1 MRGITRQAWYDSVP
15 VSVNW
20 INQINVPATSFGIGF
35 VSNPV
40 NNQITYIQP
49 ATTYTTQISTLSNVG
64 RLIKGVSIAGNSSV
78 YSNPYSLTQDS
89 VGNTY
94 IAGTHRLG
102 SDQRGQL
109 SALSTNNSVIWQND
123 YYVVP
128 QTGNVLTSFE
138 GSSIVLGPS
147 GNLYAGGYA
156 SDGINSGGI
165 FIKVNS
171 VNGSFYY
178 SSWSAGT
185 DSFSFLNLTGTDSS
199 ENLYANYAPAFGALT
214 GYYKFNS
221 DGVRQWGKKANIT
234 QYGSSWSSNSGNTI
248 IGGVNAISFTQ
259 GCMLLA
265 KLDTNGNLLWS
276 KAYWSSNY
284 DRILPNSVYFNSDNT
299 IWING
304 DAYVNASQ
312 GTSFDTF
319 VLQLDQ
325 TGSILSNIVISSTV
339 SGNIV
344 NDFGEWLT
352 ISNVNVVLGDDIAGI
367 PTVISI
373 PTNGSKTGTYTIG
386 NTAITIANV
395 AFTSNANVISLSSAT
410 SFVGEPVSNLDSEIY
425 STSNVIFTASNT
437 NISTT
442 HI

>member
-1 MRGITRQAWYDSVP
+1 MPGIMRQAWYDSVP

-20 INQINVPATSFGIGF
+20 INQINAPAMNFGPGF
-35 VSNPV
+35 VANPV

-78 YSNPYSLTQDS
+78 YSSQYSLTQDS

-94 IAGTHRLG
+94 IAGTHTLG

-109 SALSTNNSVIWQND
+109 SALSTTNSVIWQND

-128 QTGNVLTSFE
+128 QTGTVLTIFE
-138 GSSIVLGPS
+138 GSCIVLGPS
-147 GNLYAGGYA
+147 GNLYASGYA
-156 SDGINSGGI
+156 SDGINAGGI

-178 SSWSAGT
+178 SSWSPGQ
-185 DSFSFLNLTGTDSS
+185 SFSFLNLTGTDSS
-199 ENLYANYAPAFGALT
+199 ENLYANYGIE
-214 GYYKFNS
+214 YYKFNS

-234 QYGSSWSSNSGNTI
+234 QYESSWSSNSGNTI
-248 IGGVNAISFTQ
+248 IGGPNSISPTQ
-259 GCMLLA
+259 GGMLLA

-276 KAYWSSNY
+276 KAYWSRNY
-284 DRILPNSVYFNSDNT
+284 NRIAPSSVYFNSDNT

-344 NDFGEWLT
+344 NDLGVCLT
-352 ISNVNVVLGDDIAGI
+352 ISNVNVVLADNIAGI

-395 AFTSNANVISLSSAT
+395 AFTSNANVISLSNAT
-410 SFVGEPVSNLDSEIY
+410 SFVGAPVSGIDSEIY

>member
-1 MRGITRQAWYDSVP
+1 
-15 VSVNW
+15 
-20 INQINVPATSFGIGF
+20 
-35 VSNPV
+35 
-40 NNQITYIQP
+40 
-49 ATTYTTQISTLSNVG
+49 
-64 RLIKGVSIAGNSSV
+64 V
-78 YSNPYSLTQDS
+78 YSSQYSLTQDS

-94 IAGTHRLG
+94 IAGQHRLG
-102 SDQRGQL
+102 SNDLRGQL
-109 SALSTNNSVIWQND
+109 SALSTTNSVIWQND

-128 QTGNVLTSFE
+128 QTGTPETIFE
-138 GSSIVLGPS
+138 NSGIVLGPS

-156 SDGINSGGI
+156 YDGNQGGGI

-178 SSWSAGT
+178 SSWSPGQ
-185 DSFSFLNLTGTDSS
+185 SFSFLNLTGTDSS
-199 ENLYANYAPAFGALT
+199 ENLYANYGIE
-214 GYYKFNS
+214 YYKFNS
-221 DGVRQWGKKANIT
+221 DGVRQWGKKANVT
-234 QYGSSWSSNSGNTI
+234 YYNSSWSSNSGNTI
-248 IGGVNAISFTQ
+248 IGGLNAISFTQ
-259 GCMLLA
+259 GGMLLA

-284 DRILPNSVYFNSDNT
+284 DRIEPYSVYFNSDNT

-344 NDFGEWLT
+344 NDLGECLT
-352 ISNVNVVLGDDIAGI
+352 ISNVNVVLGDIIAGI

-395 AFTSNANVISLSSAT
+395 AFTSNANVISLSNAT
-410 SFVGEPVSNLDSEIY
+410 SFVGAPVSGIDSEIY